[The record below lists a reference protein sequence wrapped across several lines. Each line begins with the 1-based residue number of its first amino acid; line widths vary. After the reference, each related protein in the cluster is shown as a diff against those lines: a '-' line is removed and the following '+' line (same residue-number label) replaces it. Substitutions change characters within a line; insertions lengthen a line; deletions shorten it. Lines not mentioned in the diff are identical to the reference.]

1 MSWKDIEMSRPIR
14 MKDERK
20 YVQTISRSCD
30 ECARYSQ

>member
-20 YVQTISRSCD
+20 YVQTISKFGD
-30 ECARYSQ
+30 ECAWYLR